1 MPVVT
6 WYIRKML
13 LTVRCNI
20 SAKGRWTRGGSITS
34 GLTNVV
40 GNAIYGTKPL
50 KSVGDAFLRGA
61 ATAGINYIS
70 DLIGQK
76 PGWEGIDAGLLTGMA
91 GKLISPYGGAL
102 RNPRRGCGSASP
114 FVSGLG
120 YGSSKGYKYDV
131 PKAGSAG
138 RKEKKKFSL
147 KEFLKETAVGG
158 ITGGVAS
165 AGFYGAGKGIEAL
178 RNNVRNIDIDSALSL
193 KYMSGDEK
201 QRAALDAAMKIAG
214 PSTDKEFKVFGH
226 GNPKI
231 IMSDKGPLDAEKL
244 AVDILNSPEYIG
256 GKQKVILYAC
266 RTGKEPDGLAQ
277 QLSNILGVVVEAPT
291 TEIWLQKS
299 GEFFIGDITKVG
311 KKYYVH
317 MGEMMGFKPKI

>member
-1 MPVVT
+1 MDA
-6 WYIRKML
+6 R
-13 LTVRCNI
+13 
-20 SAKGRWTRGGSITS
+20 GSITS
-34 GLTNVV
+34 GLTNAVS
-40 GNAIYGTKPL
+40 NAIYGTKPL
-50 KSVGDAFLRGA
+50 KSVGDAFLRGVGAGA

-165 AGFYGAGKGIEAL
+165 AGFYGAGKGIERL
-178 RNNVRNIDIDSALSL
+178 KDSFQLGYYHAIQEHWIMDLLKIYQISL
-193 KYMSGDEK
+193 MWMFMRHQIICG
-201 QRAALDAAMKIAG
+201 QVQ
-214 PSTDKEFKVFGH
+214 KE
-226 GNPKI
+226 
-231 IMSDKGPLDAEKL
+231 
-244 AVDILNSPEYIG
+244 
-256 GKQKVILYAC
+256 
-266 RTGKEPDGLAQ
+266 
-277 QLSNILGVVVEAPT
+277 NILLRE
-291 TEIWLQKS
+291 
-299 GEFFIGDITKVG
+299 
-311 KKYYVH
+311 
-317 MGEMMGFKPKI
+317 